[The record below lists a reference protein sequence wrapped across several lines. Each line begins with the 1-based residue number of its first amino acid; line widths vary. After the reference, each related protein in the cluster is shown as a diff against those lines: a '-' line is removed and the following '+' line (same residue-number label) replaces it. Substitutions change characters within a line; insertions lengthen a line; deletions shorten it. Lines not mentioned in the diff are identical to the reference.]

1 MVKKK
6 KKKVKTLHHLQ
17 RSSTFILQWGTLVHG
32 DGRHVENWE
41 ITQVLFQIFWCE
53 ILVLTM

>member
-1 MVKKK
+1 MVKK